1 MKIANYQLSK
11 SDVRAISSAL
21 SVLPSYDFF
30 ATMPEQITCLP
41 LVVVEKLVKNCQ
53 LKEQDIYIIA
63 IAVDSAYKAL
73 RNEISFDS
81 SILSELQ
88 THMFTINKLFPVF
101 ARIL

>member
-1 MKIANYQLSK
+1 MKIKNYQMSK

-21 SVLPSYDFF
+21 SVLPSYEFF
-30 ATMPEQITCLP
+30 ATMPTQMTCLP
-41 LVVVEKLVKNCQ
+41 LVVIEKLEKKCQ

-73 RNEISFDS
+73 RNEISFDE

-88 THMFTINKLFPVF
+88 PHMFTINKLFPVF
-101 ARIL
+101 AEIL